1 MLRCCIAAENRKLRR
16 ALIWAVFLLLPLLA
30 GVYGRVNYLQNLEI
44 LTPGWY
50 NLWTQHTLFYS
61 LFFFAPMTAL
71 YTAYL
76 WRLEH
81 LGHNWNLIMT
91 VPVPRF
97 DLYLG
102 KFLVAWK
109 MVLLTQL
116 WVFALFVLFGKL
128 WVGLPGWPPA
138 EILFWAVRG
147 TLGGAAVIALH
158 LVISMLIRSFAA
170 PILLALAGGV
180 LGAYFANENLG
191 LFWPYALM
199 MSGMN
204 SNRAEDLLDG
214 RMGPFLLACLVWTLL
229 AFAAGWLLLNR
240 RDVRSE

>member
-1 MLRCCIAAENRKLRR
+1 MLLRCIAAENRKLRR
-16 ALIWAVFLLLPLLA
+16 ALIWAVFFLLPLLA
-30 GVYGRVNYLQNLEI
+30 GIYGTCNYLQNLDL

-61 LFFFAPMTAL
+61 LFFFAPMTAM

-91 VPVPRF
+91 VPVRRF

-109 MVLLTQL
+109 MVLLTQV
-116 WVFALFVLFGKL
+116 WVFVLFVLLGKL
-128 WVGLPGWPPA
+128 WVGLPGWPPL
-138 EILFWAVRG
+138 EILFWSVRG
-147 TLGGAAVIALH
+147 ALGGGAVAALH
-158 LVISMLIRSFAA
+158 LVFSMLIRSFAL
-170 PILLALAGGV
+170 PILLALAGGI
-180 LGAYFANENLG
+180 LGTYFASNDLG
-191 LFWPYALM
+191 LLWPYGLM
-199 MSGMN
+199 ICGMN
-204 SNRAEDLLDG
+204 SNRPQDLLDG
-214 RMGPFLLACLVWTLL
+214 MLLPFLLACLCWTLL
-229 AFAAGWLLLNR
+229 AFAVGWLLLNR